1 MPQLN
6 PYLHFDGTCRKA
18 MEFYRDCFGGELQL
32 MTVGES
38 PMAARMP
45 AAMHGNI
52 LHASLKSGAVALMAS
67 DMIGPEGYN
76 RGNAISLSL
85 VFDSRQEIES
95 LFSKLSA
102 GGKVSHPLQDEFFGT
117 HGNLT
122 DRFGVEWMFTF
133 EPPKV

>member
-6 PYLHFDGTCRKA
+6 PYLHFDGTCRAA
-18 MEFYRDCFGGELQL
+18 MEFYRDCFGGELRL

-38 PMAARMP
+38 PMAARIP

-67 DMIGPEGYN
+67 DMMGPEGF
-76 RGNAISLSL
+76 RKGNAVSLSL
-85 VFDSRQEIES
+85 VCGSRQETEI
-95 LFSKLSA
+95 LFAKLSA
-102 GGKVSHPLQDEFFGT
+102 GGTVAHPLQDEFFGM

-122 DRFGVEWMFTF
+122 DRFGVAWMFTF
-133 EPPKV
+133 EPQKT